1 MYNVL
6 VTRVM
11 TLKMTSVKSGS
22 CMNLSNV
29 PDAIKSSFTQK
40 ELLIEHN
47 SLVHGAKKPYPCS
60 RCDASFL
67 RKNELTQHIELVHVK
82 SNGHEICTICE
93 SGYRRYY

>member
-1 MYNVL
+1 
-6 VTRVM
+6 M

-29 PDAIKSSFTQK
+29 PDAIKSSFSQK